1 MEKTLHTPPQRR
13 RTQAERRDESERG
26 LVKAAIAVVSEEG
39 VSAATFEAIG
49 QKGGYSRGL
58 VGQRFGSK
66 LGLIEAVI
74 AYLHDEKETLA
85 TGPGIDSLP
94 GLEALL
100 THVDLYLQRLSD
112 LGELEAYFRL
122 LAWAVA
128 DISAFRSAFA
138 AAHDRVRERF
148 EAWIMRGQAEGQ
160 HPAGSGSDG
169 GGPDG
174 GKPVPGSLDTDPDRS
189 RDGRRSD
196 PRHLSGHPPPGLLP
210 RHGWRTK
217 SAGSRGQAQAVACR
231 KRRRILPF
239 IDR

>member
-1 MEKTLHTPPQRR
+1 MENMLHAPPQRR

-49 QKGGYSRGL
+49 QRGGYSRGL

-74 AYLHDEKETLA
+74 TYLHDEKETLA
-85 TGPGIDSLP
+85 TGPSIDSLP

-100 THVDLYLQRLSD
+100 THVDLYLQRLSN
-112 LGELEAYFRL
+112 LGELGAYFRL

-138 AAHDRVRERF
+138 AAHDHVRQRF
-148 EAWIMRGQAEGQ
+148 EAWIIRGQHEG
-160 HPAGSGSDG
+160 HI
-169 GGPDG
+169 
-174 GKPVPGSLDTDPDRS
+174 
-189 RDGRRSD
+189 RSD
-196 PRHLSGHPPPGLLP
+196 LDPTAAALMVGSQLLGLSIQVLIDPEMNIDPIRGTCVATLRQAFSKPRE
-210 RHGWRTK
+210 
-217 SAGSRGQAQAVACR
+217 A
-231 KRRRILPF
+231 
-239 IDR
+239 